1 MRIIDIVTMTF
12 EFSYSFNEL
21 KQRQLKAPI
30 KIIKATGDDYSFIEN
45 SAVFS
50 ITEPVVEQLEANH
63 YTMLKTT
70 HIDQLVAV
78 L

>member
-1 MRIIDIVTMTF
+1 MTF
-12 EFSYSFNEL
+12 EFTYSFNEL

-30 KIIKATGDDYSFIEN
+30 KIIKATEDDYSFIDN
-45 SAVFS
+45 NDAFS
-50 ITEPVVEQLEANH
+50 TIEPVIEQIKANH